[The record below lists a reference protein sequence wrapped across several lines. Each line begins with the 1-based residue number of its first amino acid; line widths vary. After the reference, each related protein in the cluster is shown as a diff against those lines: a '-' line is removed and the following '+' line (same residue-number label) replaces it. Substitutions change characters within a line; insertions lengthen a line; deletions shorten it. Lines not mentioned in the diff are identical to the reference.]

1 MATASKIVRNFYRDS
16 VSLMQLS
23 SRLAKL
29 PGIVQ
34 ASAVM
39 ASEANLALLREAKLL
54 DEVAD
59 AGPNDLLIT
68 LQGESETAIAGAL
81 SEAQTAFDQ
90 KPITTSGGAKRE
102 PPRSLEMGLELE
114 PNANFALISTPG
126 DYAASE
132 ALKALHLSLNMMIFS
147 DNVLVEDEVALKRY
161 ASARRYQ
168 LGCGRER
175 RNAFQ

>member
-54 DEVAD
+54 DE
-59 AGPNDLLIT
+59 PPTIFSLLCK
-68 LQGESETAIAGAL
+68 ER
-81 SEAQTAFDQ
+81 
-90 KPITTSGGAKRE
+90 AKR
-102 PPRSLEMGLELE
+102 RS
-114 PNANFALISTPG
+114 PAL
-126 DYAASE
+126 
-132 ALKALHLSLNMMIFS
+132 
-147 DNVLVEDEVALKRY
+147 
-161 ASARRYQ
+161 
-168 LGCGRER
+168 
-175 RNAFQ
+175 